1 MRPTSRQALAILL
14 TSLALAL
21 GWQAVTA
28 VGGWRARFGE
38 SNYIANRIRLED
50 YLLLPAAPRQVLVGS
65 SLSGRL
71 LPEFFVGTA
80 LADFATLGLDG
91 SIPLV
96 GLEAL
101 AHRPDLP
108 SVVFVETYLMEKPW
122 SANDQVL
129 VDGLRSPGTALARRV
144 PVTRAANRP
153 SSILYSAVKARRDRA
168 GAGSIV
174 TNEPAV
180 REPGPT
186 VTPAPVAPAVV
197 DRWRTMLA
205 SLAQRGVKV
214 VFVDL
219 PSGED
224 RMPGPLASPD
234 LAGKLAGD
242 FKLARIDLRA
252 EWFSRGWRPTYTDG
266 RHLDAASAR
275 ATARMLA
282 EAKF

>member
-14 TSLALAL
+14 TTLALAL
-21 GWQAVTA
+21 AWQGMIA

-50 YLLLPAAPRQVLVGS
+50 YLLLPSAPRHVLVGS

-71 LPEFFVGTA
+71 LPEFFGGTA
-80 LADFATLGLDG
+80 LADFSTLGLDG

-101 AHRPDLP
+101 AQRPDLP
-108 SVVFVETYLMEKPW
+108 SMVFIETYLMEKPW

-129 VDGLRSPGTALARRV
+129 VDGLRSPGTELARRV

-153 SSILYSAVKARRDRA
+153 SSILYSAVKARRDGA
-168 GAGSIV
+168 GAGTVV

-180 REPGPT
+180 REPGPA
-186 VTPAPVAPAVV
+186 VIPNAVAPAVL
-197 DRWRTMLA
+197 DRWRTMLT
-205 SLAQRGVKV
+205 SLADRGVKV
-214 VFVDL
+214 VLVDL
-219 PSGED
+219 PSGES

-234 LAGKLAGD
+234 LAGVLAGE
-242 FKLARIDLRA
+242 FNLARIDLRA
-252 EWFSRGWRPTYTDG
+252 EWFGRGWRPTYTDG
-266 RHLDAASAR
+266 RHLDAASAK